1 MIDRKSGE
9 LLIAD
14 SFQELAKNKSVK
26 RITIKETMENCGY
39 TQPMF
44 HYYYANKYDL
54 INQIFQRSFDEHLD
68 SHQNHENLNTIC
80 HVIADTIDEKRDFY
94 ENCLKNLRGS
104 DTLQYYCANTIYNLL
119 FEITQKTYGK
129 NELPE
134 RLQNMLRFYVDGICS
149 LAVRNITGA
158 TKRSPSEIITA
169 SLDALPSDLDPYLK
183 K

>member
-1 MIDRKSGE
+1 M
-9 LLIAD
+9 
-14 SFQELAKNKSVK
+14 K

-44 HYYYANKYDL
+44 HYYYANKFDM
-54 INQIFQRSFDEHLD
+54 INQIFQRSFEEHMNALP
-68 SHQNHENLNTIC
+68 EKKNLNMIC
-80 HVIADTIDEKRDFY
+80 TVIADIIDEKRDFY
-94 ENCLKNLRGS
+94 ENCLKNLRGG
-104 DTLQYYCANTIYNLL
+104 DTLQYYCANTLYDLL
-119 FEITQKTYGK
+119 FDIVQKTYGE

-158 TKRSPSEIITA
+158 TKRPPKEIISA
-169 SLDALPSDLDPYLK
+169 SLDALPSDLGPYLK